1 VEIKTETFWKDK
13 DQLEI
18 LRIRGEK
25 ERQEMANVTE
35 SELAR
40 IQF

>member
-25 ERQEMANVTE
+25 ERQEMAKVTE